1 MTSPTPTR
9 ARPDGVTLTAAWFI
23 IGAVFWLL
31 AVLAML
37 VFAFPAVLRESTTGL
52 DRYLAVAGVSFGLFV
67 VSVFAAANLSAAI
80 GLLRVRPWGR
90 VLSIV
95 LAAMGLLA
103 FPIGTVVGALIIW
116 YMLSDE
122 AKESFSPTSETAA
135 VSGIDSRAA

>member
-1 MTSPTPTR
+1 MTSETPQR

-37 VFAFPAVLRESTTGL
+37 VFAFPAVFRESTTGL

-67 VSVFAAANLSAAI
+67 VAVFAAADIAVVI
-80 GLLRVRPWGR
+80 GLLRLRPWGR
-90 VLSIV
+90 TLSIV

-103 FPIGTVVGALIIW
+103 FPIGTVIGALIIW
-116 YMLSDE
+116 YMLGDE
-122 AKESFSPTSETAA
+122 AKEAFYPTSSPAA

>member
-37 VFAFPAVLRESTTGL
+37 VFAFPAVMRESTTGL

-67 VSVFAAANLSAAI
+67 VAVFAAANVAGAI
-80 GLLRVRPWGR
+80 GLLRLRPWGR
-90 VLSIV
+90 ILTIV
-95 LAAMGLLA
+95 LAAMGLFA
-103 FPIGTVVGALIIW
+103 FPIGTVIGALIIW
-116 YMLSDE
+116 YMFGDE
-122 AKESFSPTSETAA
+122 AKEAFEPTSPPAA
-135 VSGIDSRAA
+135 VPGIDRQAA